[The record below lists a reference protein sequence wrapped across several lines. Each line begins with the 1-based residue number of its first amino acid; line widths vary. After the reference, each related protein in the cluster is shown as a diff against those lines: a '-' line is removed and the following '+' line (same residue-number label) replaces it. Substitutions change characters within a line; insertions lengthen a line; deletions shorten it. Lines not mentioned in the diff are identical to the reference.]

1 MERKKSSSIHFTLIS
16 FVAEYLLAKSKSEC
30 SDMNTGTIVPIDTK
44 EGCQRA
50 TSDLDAVNE
59 EVLEEQSESQPL
71 GCYMYTPRNEL
82 VFNMGDE
89 KTGKGLPKDGWSDDT
104 RKVCRDFEAAMSKS
118 GGKDLGKYR
127 ADSSTLN

>member
-1 MERKKSSSIHFTLIS
+1 
-16 FVAEYLLAKSKSEC
+16 
-30 SDMNTGTIVPIDTK
+30 MNNEMIVPIDTK
-44 EGCQRA
+44 EGCQKA
-50 TSDLDAVNE
+50 TSDLDAVNK

-89 KTGKGLPKDGWSDDT
+89 KTGKGLPKDGWSDDM

-118 GGKDLGKYR
+118 GGKEKYR
-127 ADSSTLN
+127 ADSLLAKPNDGGSVFLEHTKRLYTNVLRR